1 MKPFTL
7 IAIVVLSLVSILHLI
22 RLVLGWEVL
31 IAGVTIPLWISGV
44 GFILAGGLAAM
55 LWRESHA

>member
-31 IAGVTIPLWISGV
+31 IAGVAIPLWISGV

>member
-31 IAGVTIPLWISGV
+31 IAGVTIPLWISGA